1 MFLRSS
7 QSAETEE
14 KKDIFAPVAD
24 LMVGVVFI
32 FIIMV
37 MALSL
42 LIMEDAVPRATF
54 DEAEASRQRLADFVK
69 HFRDVGVAPMLN
81 KLAAANERRALILL
95 QLKKRLETSNINVEI
110 DDKNGTIR
118 LPSGKLFENAKAD
131 PTKDGEAII
140 RQLGVA
146 IAEIVP
152 CYLAS
157 TERPAGC
164 RSEGGSGFLSAVYI
178 EGHTDNSQFKSAV
191 DRFRN
196 NWDLS
201 AARAIEAFRIISES
215 DQRISRLKN
224 PEGKALV
231 GVSGYADTR
240 PVDDMLTPAQREERT
255 VKEADRRIEVRLIM
269 TVDRSEV
276 QATLNDLNRRLESI
290 NADIR

>member
-1 MFLRSS
+1 M
-7 QSAETEE
+7 
-14 KKDIFAPVAD
+14 
-24 LMVGVVFI
+24 
-32 FIIMV
+32 
-37 MALSL
+37 
-42 LIMEDAVPRATF
+42 
-54 DEAEASRQRLADFVK
+54 K
-69 HFRDVGVAPMLN
+69 HFRDAGVAPMLN
-81 KLAAANERRALILL
+81 KLAAANERRTLILL
-95 QLKKRLETSNINVEI
+95 QLKKRLETSNISVEI

-131 PTKDGEAII
+131 PTTDGVAII
-140 RQLGVA
+140 RQLGGA

-164 RSEGGSGFLSAVYI
+164 PSEGGSGFLSAVYI

-191 DRFRN
+191 DQFRN

-224 PEGKALV
+224 PEGKALL

-240 PVDDMLTPAQREERT
+240 PVDDTLTPAQREART

-276 QATLNDLNRRLESI
+276 QATLNDLNKRLESI